1 MHSSLAKVYSRL
13 GHLQRYPHLA
23 TQQELDLLA
32 DALLMEALPQ
42 RGRKPST
49 GRPYLTTSQMDALI
63 QREPS
68 TSEIIIILREQ
79 NRRRPRK
86 NQRATALLR

>member
-1 MHSSLAKVYSRL
+1 MHSSLAKIYSRL

-68 TSEIIIILREQ
+68 TSEI
-79 NRRRPRK
+79 NRIAPVVSRKAFRRLST
-86 NQRATALLR
+86 QSV